1 MPGIERRT
9 STMAEITG
17 TAKVMT
23 AEETPAAGEGPRRA
37 APQVTGRLIL
47 AVVMAVAS
55 PILGLAAI
63 LVWAGLPP
71 EWTPARTVSPQ
82 SAVIFTFP
90 AVGAFLIY
98 HRPRLNMAWLMCA
111 GGLGAGVS
119 DFASAL
125 MFRAAADGEFAVA
138 GWLRVPTQLGWAVC
152 GLLLTMVLP
161 LYSPDGRLPS
171 RRWRPAL
178 WLGCASIT
186 AGAVR
191 ALLRMPPPP
200 EGYPYPQVIPNP
212 LQVPALEP
220 YMEGLWVASWVG
232 IYTAM
237 ALAAVSMAVRMRRA
251 DAVTRRQI
259 GWPLF
264 AFSGYIVFLVA
275 GAIWPDVLWL
285 AIMWAGVIP
294 FTIAFAV
301 MRYRL
306 FGIDTVI
313 SRAFVAVGVVVV
325 VSAVYFG
332 AGTLSSLVVS
342 GYDQV
347 AGVAAALFAGAFF
360 QPLRR
365 ALQRAVDRLLYGA
378 VGDPGLLA
386 ERLTQAVRRGDPAKA
401 LTSVVNVLRDG
412 LAVEGVAVEV
422 IDGEPRYVESGRVG
436 GDAREVPLVWHGARV
451 GRLLV
456 GPPGQRRFPAAHN
469 ERVLATLTPYAADV
483 AHAVRMAADL
493 QRSRERILTTREEER
508 RRLRRDLHDGLG
520 QTLSAMAMTI
530 NMARLS
536 LKNSPNAADEL
547 LRELH
552 AGMSAVTGDIRE
564 LVYGLRPPAL
574 DDLGLASAVRDLAG
588 RSSPDTVI
596 EVEVEG
602 LLSEL
607 PAAVEVAVYRIVQEA
622 LTNIRRHAQASRARI
637 VLQREQ
643 SVLRLLISDDGKGL
657 PDAHRAGVGLGS
669 MRERAA
675 ELGGICVVT
684 GEPGAGTRVEVMLP
698 LLSTPSQ
705 ALA

>member
-1 MPGIERRT
+1 
-9 STMAEITG
+9 MAEL
-17 TAKVMT
+17 
-23 AEETPAAGEGPRRA
+23 AGNKPRRLTARFVVA
-37 APQVTGRLIL
+37 A
-47 AVVMAVAS
+47 AMAVAS
-55 PILGLAAI
+55 PVLGLAAI
-63 LVWAGLPP
+63 LIWAGLTD
-71 EWTPARTVSPQ
+71 EWTPMLTLSPQ
-82 SAVIFTFP
+82 SAVTFTFP
-90 AVGAFLIY
+90 AVGAFLIH
-98 HRPRLNMAWLMCA
+98 HRPRLNMAWLMCV
-111 GGLGAGVS
+111 GGFAAAVS
-119 DFASAL
+119 DVSNAL
-125 MFRAAADGEFAVA
+125 MFRAASHGEMALA

-152 GLLLTMVLP
+152 GLTLTMVLP

-171 RRWRPAL
+171 KRWRPAL
-178 WLGCASIT
+178 WLGCVAI
-186 AGAVR
+186 GAATVR
-191 ALLRMPPPP
+191 YVFRMSPAPGTTPFP
-200 EGYPYPQVIPNP
+200 AIIPNP
-212 LQVPALEP
+212 LQIPALHP
-220 YMEGLWVASWVG
+220 YMGVITTVSWAG

-237 ALAAVSMAVRMRRA
+237 ALAALSLAVRMRRA
-251 DAVTRRQI
+251 DPAGRRQI
-259 GWPLF
+259 GWPLLAF
-264 AFSGYIVFLVA
+264 AGYIFFLIL
-275 GAIWPDVLWL
+275 GAIWPVFMWP
-285 AIMWAGVIP
+285 AIAWAAAIP
-294 FTIAFAV
+294 FAVAFAV

-306 FGIDTVI
+306 YGIDTVI
-313 SRAFVAVGVVVV
+313 SRAFVAAGVVVV
-325 VSAVYFG
+325 VSLVYFG

-365 ALQRAVDRLLYGA
+365 ALQRAMDRLLYGA

-386 ERLTQAVRRGDPAKA
+386 ERLTQAVRGADPARA
-401 LTSVVNVLRDG
+401 LTSVVSVLRDG

-422 IDGEPRYVESGRVG
+422 ADGEPRYVESGRVG
-436 GDAREVPLVWHGARV
+436 PDAREVPLVWHGARV

-456 GPPGQRRFPAAHN
+456 GPPGPRRFPAAHN

-493 QRSRERILTTREEER
+493 QRSRERILTAREEER

-536 LKNSPNAADEL
+536 LKSSPEAADEL

-552 AGMSAVTGDIRE
+552 AGMSAVTSDIRE

-574 DDLGLASAVRDLAG
+574 DDLGLARAVRDLAA
-588 RSSPDTVI
+588 RSSPGTEV

-602 LLSEL
+602 DLEDL

-622 LTNIRRHAQASRARI
+622 LTNIGRHAEASRARI
-637 VLQREQ
+637 VLQREE
-643 SVLRLLISDDGKGL
+643 SVLRVLVTDDGKGL
-657 PDAHRAGVGLGS
+657 PESHRAGVGLGS

-698 LLSTPSQ
+698 LLTAGP
-705 ALA
+705 LART

>member
-1 MPGIERRT
+1 
-9 STMAEITG
+9 MAEL
-17 TAKVMT
+17 
-23 AEETPAAGEGPRRA
+23 AGNKPRRLTATFVVA
-37 APQVTGRLIL
+37 A
-47 AVVMAVAS
+47 AMAVAS
-55 PILGLAAI
+55 PVLGLAAI
-63 LVWAGLPP
+63 LIWAGLPD
-71 EWTPARTVSPQ
+71 EWTPMLILSPQ
-82 SAVIFTFP
+82 SAVTFTFP
-90 AVGAFLIY
+90 AVGAFLIH
-98 HRPRLNMAWLMCA
+98 HRPRLNMAWLMCV
-111 GGLGAGVS
+111 GGFAAAVS
-119 DFASAL
+119 DVSNAL
-125 MFRAAADGEFAVA
+125 MFHAAAHGEMVPA

-152 GLLLTMVLP
+152 GLTLTMVLP

-171 RRWRPAL
+171 KRWRPAL
-178 WLGCASIT
+178 WLGCVAI
-186 AGAVR
+186 GAATVR
-191 ALLRMPPPP
+191 YVFRMPPAPGTTP
-200 EGYPYPQVIPNP
+200 FPAIIPNP
-212 LQVPALEP
+212 LQIPALAP
-220 YMEGLWVASWVG
+220 YMGVITTVSWAG

-237 ALAAVSMAVRMRRA
+237 ALAALSLAVRMRRA
-251 DAVTRRQI
+251 DPAGRRQI
-259 GWPLF
+259 GWPLLAF
-264 AFSGYIVFLVA
+264 AGYIFFLVL
-275 GAIWPDVLWL
+275 GAIWPVFMWP
-285 AIMWAGVIP
+285 AIAWAAAIP
-294 FTIAFAV
+294 FAVAFAV

-306 FGIDTVI
+306 YGIDTVI
-313 SRAFVAVGVVVV
+313 SRAFVAAGVVVV
-325 VSAVYFG
+325 VSLVYFG

-365 ALQRAVDRLLYGA
+365 ALQRAMDRLLYGA

-386 ERLTQAVRRGDPAKA
+386 ERLTQAVRGADPARA
-401 LTSVVNVLRDG
+401 LTSVVSVLRDG

-422 IDGEPRYVESGRVG
+422 ADGEPRYVESGRVG
-436 GDAREVPLVWHGARV
+436 PDAREVPLVWHGARV

-456 GPPGQRRFPAAHN
+456 GPPGPRRFPAAHN

-493 QRSRERILTTREEER
+493 QRSRERILTAREEER

-536 LKNSPNAADEL
+536 LKSSPEAADEL

-552 AGMSAVTGDIRE
+552 AGMSAVTSDIRE

-574 DDLGLASAVRDLAG
+574 DDLGLARAVRDLAA
-588 RSSPDTVI
+588 RSSPGTEV

-602 LLSEL
+602 DLEDL

-622 LTNIRRHAQASRARI
+622 LTNIGRHAEASRARI
-637 VLQREQ
+637 ALQREE
-643 SVLRLLISDDGKGL
+643 SVLRVLVADDGKGL
-657 PDAHRAGVGLGS
+657 PESHRAGVGLGS

-698 LLSTPSQ
+698 LLTAGP
-705 ALA
+705 LART

>member
-1 MPGIERRT
+1 MPEIGGPT
-9 STMAEITG
+9 SAMAGFAEI
-17 TAKVMT
+17 
-23 AEETPAAGEGPRRA
+23 AENSGRPAPR
-37 APQVTGRLIL
+37 VTGAVIL
-47 AVVMAVAS
+47 AVAMAVAS
-55 PILGLAAI
+55 PVLGLAALLI
-63 LVWAGLPP
+63 WGGLPP
-71 EWTPARTVSPQ
+71 EWTPARTTSPQ

-90 AVGAFLIY
+90 AVGAFLLY

-119 DFASAL
+119 DFANAL
-125 MFRAAADGEFAVA
+125 MFRAAADGELAFA
-138 GWLRVPTQLGWAVC
+138 GWMRLPTQVGWAVC
-152 GLLLTMVLP
+152 GLALTMVLP

-171 RRWRPAL
+171 KRWRPAL
-178 WLGCASIT
+178 WLGAAAIT
-186 AGAVR
+186 LGMLRAVF
-191 ALLRMPPPP
+191 RMPPPSQ
-200 EGYPYPQVIPNP
+200 GYPYPRVIPNP
-212 LQVPALEP
+212 LQIPALGP
-220 YMEGLWVASWVG
+220 YFDVVGTISWVS

-237 ALAAVSMAVRMRRA
+237 ALAALSMAVRMRRA
-251 DAVTRRQI
+251 DPVVRRQI

-275 GAIWPDVLWL
+275 AAIWPGLMWP
-285 AIMWAGVIP
+285 AILWAGIIP
-294 FTIAFAV
+294 FAVAFAV

-306 FGIDTVI
+306 YGIDTVI
-313 SRAFVAVGVVVV
+313 SRGFVAAGVVAV
-325 VSAVYFG
+325 VSLVYFG
-332 AGTLSSLVVS
+332 AGTLSSVLVS

-347 AGVAAALFAGAFF
+347 AGIAAALFAGAFF

-378 VGDPGLLA
+378 VGDPGVLA
-386 ERLTQAVRRGDPAKA
+386 ERLTQAVRRGDPAEA
-401 LTSVVNVLRDG
+401 LTSVVSVLRDG

-422 IDGEPRYVESGRVG
+422 ADGEPRYVESGRVG
-436 GDAREVPLVWHGARV
+436 PEPREVPLIWHGARV

-456 GPPGQRRFPAAHN
+456 GPPGPRRFPAAHN

-536 LKNSPNAADEL
+536 LRNSPEAADEL

-574 DDLGLASAVRDLAG
+574 DDLGLARAVRELAG
-588 RSSPDTVI
+588 QSSPDTEI
-596 EVEVEG
+596 EVTVEG
-602 LLSEL
+602 DLADL

-622 LTNIRRHAQASRARI
+622 LTNVRRHAHASRTAI
-637 VLQREQ
+637 SVQREQ
-643 SVLRLLISDDGKGL
+643 TALRVLVIDDGKGL
-657 PDAHRAGVGLGS
+657 PESHRAGVGLGS

-675 ELGGICVVT
+675 ELGGICVVK
-684 GEPGAGTRVEVMLP
+684 GEPGVGTRVEVMLP
-698 LLSTPSQ
+698 LPEPSPAGLSEPALRAATP
-705 ALA
+705 

>member
-1 MPGIERRT
+1 MAGF
-9 STMAEITG
+9 AEITG
-17 TAKVMT
+17 TAKL
-23 AEETPAAGEGPRRA
+23 AGKLSPARICA
-37 APQVTGRLIL
+37 L
-47 AVVMAVAS
+47 VMAVAS
-55 PILGLAAI
+55 PILGVAAMLI
-63 LVWAGLPP
+63 WAGLPA
-71 EWTPARTVSPQ
+71 EWTPERTASPQ
-82 SAVIFTFP
+82 TAVTLTFP
-90 AVGAFLIY
+90 AVGAFLIF
-98 HRPRLNMAWLMCA
+98 HRPRLNMAWLMSA
-111 GGLGAGVS
+111 GGLAAAIS
-119 DFASAL
+119 DFAQAM
-125 MFRAAADGEFAVA
+125 MFRVAADGDLLVA
-138 GWLRVPTQLGWAVC
+138 GYLRLPIQAGWAVC
-152 GLLLTMVLP
+152 GVTLTMLLP

-178 WLGCASIT
+178 WLGVGAIT
-186 AGAVR
+186 AQFLGV
-191 ALLRMPPPP
+191 LVRMPPPTA
-200 EGYPYPQVIPNP
+200 GYPYPAIIPNP
-212 LQVPALEP
+212 FQITAFEP
-220 YMEGLWVASWVG
+220 YRETVMTATWMG
-232 IYTAM
+232 IYAAM
-237 ALAAVSMAVRMRRA
+237 ALAALSLATRLRRA
-251 DAVTRRQI
+251 DGVVRRQI

-275 GAIWPDVLWL
+275 GSFLPELMWL
-285 AIMWAGVIP
+285 AIAWAALIP
-294 FTIAFAV
+294 AAMAFSV

-306 FGIDTVI
+306 YGIDTVI
-313 SRAFVAVGVVVV
+313 SRAFVAAGVVVV

-332 AGTLSSLVVS
+332 AGTLSGLVVA

-378 VGDPGLLA
+378 VGDPGVLA

-401 LTSVVNVLRDG
+401 LTSVVSVLRDG

-422 IDGEPRYVESGRVG
+422 ADGEPRYVENGRVG
-436 GDAREVPLVWHGARV
+436 AEPREVPLIWHGERV

-456 GPPGQRRFPAAHN
+456 GAPGPRRFPAAHN

-530 NMARLS
+530 NMARIR
-536 LKNSPNAADEL
+536 LKNSPDTADEL

-552 AGMSAVTGDIRE
+552 AGMSTVTGDIRE

-574 DDLGLASAVRDLAG
+574 DDLGLARAVRELAG
-588 RSSPDTVI
+588 QSSPDTDVQ
-596 EVEVEG
+596 VEVEG
-602 LLSEL
+602 SLSEL

-622 LTNIRRHAQASRARI
+622 LTNIRRHAAASSARI
-637 VLQREQ
+637 AIQRER
-643 SVLRLLISDDGKGL
+643 SVLRVLVADDGKGL
-657 PDAHRAGVGLGS
+657 PESHRAGVGLGS

-675 ELGGICVVT
+675 ELGGICVVS

-698 LLSTPSQ
+698 LLT
-705 ALA
+705 ALPPDATAPDGQDRWDTEPADR